1 MQFCVETISS
11 VKMVDQSV
19 NIQFLSYESANEM
32 KRKMTLAYI
41 TCYKYY
47 MHYIHP
53 LEQYIQILLYNYQNW
68 NYLFISFNV
77 ECCCIYLVR
86 HQ

>member
-1 MQFCVETISS
+1 
-11 VKMVDQSV
+11 
-19 NIQFLSYESANEM
+19 M
-32 KRKMTLAYI
+32 KRKMTLACI

-47 MHYIHP
+47 MHYIRR
-53 LEQYIQILLYNYQNW
+53 LEQYIQIVLYNYQNW